1 MSQHA
6 IRILE
11 WLVCVGSCRQWSCL
25 YLCRC
30 CLERNKVKEGKKI
43 SMLFFFPWHSCLCAE
58 TEKATKEQVAA
69 IFKICV
75 TIKKAVLL
83 WKISCFYWSYL
94 EPVAT
99 ILEEKNSK
107 GRSVHRI
114 QAWLY
119 KVHAPAPYSLGIS
132 ASVRAKASTQNG
144 NFNNISDEYSG
155 WDKSVPSHLLMS

>member
-6 IRILE
+6 IRISE
-11 WLVCVGSCRQWSCL
+11 WLVGLGSCRQWACV

-30 CLERNKVKEGKKI
+30 CLERSKVKEKI
-43 SMLFFFPWHSCLCAE
+43 SMLFFFQWHSCLCVE
-58 TEKATKEQVAA
+58 TKKATKEQVAV
-69 IFKICV
+69 IFKSCFNNQEGC
-75 TIKKAVLL
+75 TALE
-83 WKISCFYWSYL
+83 ISCFYWSYL

-107 GRSVHRI
+107 GQFVSRI

-119 KVHAPAPYSLGIS
+119 KVHAPAPCSLGIS
-132 ASVRAKASTQNG
+132 ASVRAEASTQNG
-144 NFNNISDEYSG
+144 NFNNFSEEYSG